1 MKNAYNRNTNLIIR
15 FDVTG
20 LHYFEREC
28 KENKGEENER
38 KGRTEVYH
46 ETIVQCGRN
55 PNWS

>member
-1 MKNAYNRNTNLIIR
+1 M
-15 FDVTG
+15 TG

-55 PNWS
+55 PNWSQNGRHGFDGDS